1 MTPVHFNHLLR
12 MALAL
17 LADRP
22 RESVSC
28 WCEREL
34 HFNEP
39 DNRGPFTLLGREYV
53 REPLDAWGDPLIS
66 DQVLIFGSQTGKTAS
81 IMGGAAWTIENDP
94 ARLFWVM
101 PTRDV
106 VRKFSRT
113 RWIPMLKASPNL
125 ARLIP
130 TGPRRYDFA
139 TLEQQIGNA
148 IIDLI
153 WSNSPSALASVP
165 ARCVILDEVDKFAEG
180 GNREA
185 DAVSLAQQRT
195 KNFPTPKRVKTTTP
209 TLSTGLGWREF
220 LKTDQRRRFLPCPM
234 CKKSVVLAWSR
245 DFTVFKPLTGA
256 EAYVMWDKEAKR
268 ADGSWDLDRVER
280 SARAQC
286 PHCGGHILDGQK
298 TLMDRAGEW
307 RPTALAARGYRG
319 WHLSSLYALGPE
331 TSFGKL
337 AVKFLQAIV
346 SLEGLQGFINGD
358 LAEPW
363 INQESSGER
372 LEIIVGDDAP
382 PVAGAVNILTVD
394 YQETAPHFWYVV
406 RAWETAEI
414 SGPGSRVS
422 APGTQTPDPR
432 PKTPKKRLGT
442 GHSRLIDFGSLDTW
456 EELRAKQ
463 LEHKISDNHV
473 TIDSGHAATVVY
485 EQCLRWGAFARRPQS
500 VPFFVGWTPS
510 KGFPDRIEPWIDKK
524 TKLPRPFQLGK
535 AAIGHFRFELPLLE
549 FNSPIVK
556 DILERLRRGR
566 TQWRWELC
574 NKVDDTYFKHL
585 DAEYKKPF
593 YNRRT
598 KRMVMVYIKRTQD
611 WPDHLRDCEILQNV
625 MAMLH
630 ELLPIATE
638 AAGQDTRQKVKT
650 A

>member
-1 MTPVHFNHLLR
+1 MTPTQRNFLIR
-12 MALAL
+12 LAL
-17 LADRP
+17 GLFADRP
-22 RESVSC
+22 RESVSA
-28 WCEREL
+28 WAEREL
-34 HFNEP
+34 QFNEP

-53 REPLDAWGDPLIS
+53 REPLDAWGDPLIT
-66 DQVLIFGSQTGKTAS
+66 DQVLVFGSQTGKTGS
-81 IMGGAAWTIENDP
+81 IMGGAAWMIHNDP

-113 RWIPMLKASPNL
+113 RWIPMLKSSASL

-130 TGPRRYDFA
+130 TGARRYDFA

-165 ARCVILDEVDKFAEG
+165 ARVVILDEVDKFAEG
-180 GNREA
+180 GNKEA

-195 KNFPTPKRVKTTTP
+195 KNFPTPKRVKTSTP
-209 TLSTGLGWREF
+209 TLSDGLIWREF
-220 LKTDQRRRFLPCPM
+220 LKTDQRRRYLPCPL
-234 CKKSVVLAWSR
+234 CKKSVVLAWNK
-245 DFTVFKPLTGA
+245 DYTVFKPLTGA
-256 EAYVMWDKEAKR
+256 EAYIVWDKEARR

-286 PHCGGHILDGQK
+286 PHCGGAILDGHK

-307 RPTALAARGYRG
+307 RPTATAARGYRG

-331 TSFGKL
+331 TTFGKL

-363 INQESSGER
+363 TNQETSGER

-382 PVAGAVNILTVD
+382 PVSGAVPILTVD
-394 YQETAPHFWYVV
+394 HQETSPHFWYIV

-414 SGPGSRVS
+414 EIDKR
-422 APGTQTPDPR
+422 
-432 PKTPKKRLGT
+432 KKRLGT

-456 EELRAKQ
+456 EQVRAKQ
-463 LEHKISDNHV
+463 QEHQISDNHV
-473 TIDSGHAATVVY
+473 TIDSGHEASVVY
-485 EQCLRWGAFARRPQS
+485 EHCLRWGALARRPHA

-510 KGFPDRIEPWIDKK
+510 KGFPDRVEPWIDKK

-535 AAIGHFRFELPLLE
+535 AAIGHFRLELPLLE
-549 FNSPIVK
+549 FNSPAIK

-566 TQWRWELC
+566 TQWRWELS
-574 NKVDDTYFKHL
+574 NKVDDTYFKHQ
-585 DAEYKKPF
+585 DAEYKRPF

-598 KRMVMVYIKRTQD
+598 KRMLLVWAKRTND
-611 WPDHLRDCEILQNV
+611 WPDHLRDCEILQIV

-638 AAGQDTRQKVKT
+638 AAGQDTRQKVQSKS
-650 A
+650 